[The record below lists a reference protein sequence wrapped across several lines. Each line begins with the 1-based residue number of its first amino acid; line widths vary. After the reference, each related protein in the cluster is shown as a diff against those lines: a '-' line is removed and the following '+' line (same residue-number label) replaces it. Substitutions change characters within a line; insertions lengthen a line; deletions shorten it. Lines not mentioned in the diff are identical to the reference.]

1 VHIREIAHGDAE
13 LLGGFFESLAA
24 DPAADR
30 FRPHPLTA
38 EYAEQLVD
46 GVGSRKDRYFIALEG
61 EELLGYGMLRGW
73 DESYEI
79 PAFGVAVAPTA
90 RGKGVGRSLMRYAL
104 DVARE
109 VGATSVMLKVH
120 PDNADAK
127 HLYES
132 EGFVF
137 DSLAEDGVQLKGT
150 VLL

>member
-1 VHIREIAHGDAE
+1 
-13 LLGGFFESLAA
+13 
-24 DPAADR
+24 
-30 FRPHPLTA
+30 
-38 EYAEQLVD
+38 
-46 GVGSRKDRYFIALEG
+46 
-61 EELLGYGMLRGW
+61 
-73 DESYEI
+73 
-79 PAFGVAVAPTA
+79 
-90 RGKGVGRSLMRYAL
+90 MRYAL